1 MVSAPSPFIA
11 CSVCARSGRSIGAPP
26 RAGMLVIEWKV
37 SNLQSSPFTLSGA
50 GALLARFGS
59 WDFFLSS
66 LYHLGGW
73 RENSTDALVAL
84 IVRRLGLAILCLN
97 NDATFFRLD
106 GRERFGRYTTQCATL
121 LSLPSNCAKIKG
133 NKYARY
139 QGSIPNK
146 MWHHKLKLPA
156 KDIKH

>member
-1 MVSAPSPFIA
+1 MESEQPAIEPVHFVGRWSAAGPFWEL
-11 CSVCARSGRSIGAPP
+11 G
-26 RAGMLVIEWKV
+26 
-37 SNLQSSPFTLSGA
+37 
-50 GALLARFGS
+50 
-59 WDFFLSS
+59 FFLLSS
-66 LYHLGGW
+66 LCHLGGW

-84 IVRRLGLAILCLN
+84 IVRRLRLAILCLN